1 MTVVLAGTYNKVR
14 LSSVCVTHQLDPR
27 TAGTSL

>member
-14 LSSVCVTHQLDPR
+14 REQSVCDSPLDPR